1 MMNFA
6 SWYTDTVDIYRNT
19 SSKTGNLTRN
29 ERTPVQTGVPCRIY
43 QSDNQPVTMTQTA
56 AYVNQAD
63 KLMLDNGVEI
73 LPGDELIIHRGALL
87 GKEVATIRAF
97 AADAN
102 HYFEPFGAVVPGLAH
117 QEIRLKQQERI

>member
-1 MMNFA
+1 M
-6 SWYTDTVDIYRNT
+6 
-19 SSKTGNLTRN
+19 
-29 ERTPVQTGVPCRIY
+29 QTGVPCRIY
-43 QSDNQPVTMTQTA
+43 QSDNQPVTMTQTS
-56 AYVNQAD
+56 AYINQAD